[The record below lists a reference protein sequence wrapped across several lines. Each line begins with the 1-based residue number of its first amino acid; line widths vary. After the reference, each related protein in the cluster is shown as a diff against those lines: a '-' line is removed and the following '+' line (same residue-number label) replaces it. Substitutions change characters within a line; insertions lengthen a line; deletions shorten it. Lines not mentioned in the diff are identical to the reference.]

1 MIKRPTSI
9 TVIAWILIAIG
20 CLSTITTMLTI
31 NNPEVINMMKKS
43 PMPIPLQYTINF
55 IGLSIMIISGIA
67 MLKGFNWA
75 RLLYV
80 TWSIL
85 GIIIAFFTS
94 PMKAILL
101 PGLVFL
107 AIVIFFLFRPIANE
121 YFKTSK
127 VIDNAQLP

>member
-1 MIKRPTSI
+1 
-9 TVIAWILIAIG
+9 
-20 CLSTITTMLTI
+20 
-31 NNPEVINMMKKS
+31 
-43 PMPIPLQYTINF
+43 MPIPLQYTINF